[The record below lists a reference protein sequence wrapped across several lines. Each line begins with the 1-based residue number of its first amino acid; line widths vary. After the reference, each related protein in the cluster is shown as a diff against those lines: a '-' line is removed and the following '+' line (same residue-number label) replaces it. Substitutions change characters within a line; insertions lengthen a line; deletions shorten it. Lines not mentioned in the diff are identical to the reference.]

1 MRASGIVRWAAVT
14 SFAIALAVALGTL
27 VPRPFWPAR
36 PQQLASHRILV
47 LANPIHTD
55 IAIPVD
61 EALLRRFA
69 FLRTAG
75 LPIDA
80 AGARHIAFG
89 WGSRAFYIATPTW
102 SQLKLTPLLKGLTL
116 DVSVMHVQLTGEISQ
131 QQPNVI
137 AIDLDEASFQALLGF
152 IEASFRQGANGPISI
167 DGAAYNDYDGF
178 FEANGRFTAVMGCN
192 TWTAAALR
200 AAGLRTG
207 WWTPAPPLLALS
219 LRLYN

>member
-1 MRASGIVRWAAVT
+1 MKASGTLRWAAVA
-14 SFAIALAVALGTL
+14 FFVIALALALGTL
-27 VPRPFWPAR
+27 VPRPFWPAK

-55 IAIPVD
+55 VAIPID

-69 FLRTAG
+69 FLSAAG

-80 AGARHIAFG
+80 DGARYIAFG
-89 WGSRAFYIATPTW
+89 WGGRAFYIATPTW
-102 SQLKLTPLLKGLTL
+102 SQLKLAPLLKGLTL

-131 QQPNVI
+131 PQPNVS
-137 AIDLDEASFQALLGF
+137 AIDLDEAGFQALLGF
-152 IEASFRQGANGPISI
+152 IEASFQKGANGPIPI

-207 WWTPAPPLLALS
+207 WWTPVPPLLALS